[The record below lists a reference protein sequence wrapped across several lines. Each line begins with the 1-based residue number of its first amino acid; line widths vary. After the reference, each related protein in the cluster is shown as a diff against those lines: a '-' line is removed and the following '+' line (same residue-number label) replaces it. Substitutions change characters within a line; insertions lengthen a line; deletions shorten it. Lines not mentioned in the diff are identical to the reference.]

1 MAEYD
6 ILVIGSGLAGLTAGL
21 FAARHG
27 LSTLVLESNI
37 PGGHLMSIEKIEDFP
52 GFADGIAGYD
62 LCPTLQRQAAD
73 QGAEFQRAEVLKLE
87 TSERL
92 WSVQT
97 DEESHRAKAVIVATG
112 SSLKDL
118 GVPGEAKLLGRGVS
132 HCASCDG
139 PLYNGQT
146 VGVVGGGDSA
156 LQEALTLANYA
167 ERVWIFNE
175 GAQFTAQ
182 QSYQQRVSSEGKIA
196 PRHGAAIQEI
206 LGDETVAGVR
216 VRDTA
221 GGEMSEVALAGVFV
235 YIGMKPNTELL
246 RDLVNL
252 TESKHVP
259 TDGWMKTE
267 RDGLYAAGDIRRDS
281 AAQAIACAG
290 DGATAAIAAW
300 RYIQSSSQR

>member
-1 MAEYD
+1 MSEYD
-6 ILVIGSGLAGLTAGL
+6 VIIIGSGLAGLTAGL

-52 GFADGIAGYD
+52 GFAEGVAGYE
-62 LCPTLQRQAAD
+62 LCPALQRQAGD

-87 TSERL
+87 ALERL

-167 ERVWIFNE
+167 ERVWVFNDAAE
-175 GAQFTAQ
+175 FSGQR
-182 QSYQQRVSSEGKIA
+182 SYRQRVLNEGKIT
-196 PRHGAAIQEI
+196 PRHRALVQEI

-216 VRDTA
+216 VRDA
-221 GGEMSEVALAGVFV
+221 ASGELSEIPLAGVFV
-235 YIGMKPNTELL
+235 YIGMKPNTALL
-246 RDLVNL
+246 RDLVPL
-252 TESKHVP
+252 TESGHVP
-259 TDGWMKTE
+259 TDGWMKTA
-267 RDGLYAAGDIRRDS
+267 RDGLYAIGDIRRDS
-281 AAQAIACAG
+281 AAQAIASAG
-290 DGATAAIAAW
+290 DGATAAISAW
-300 RYIQSSSQR
+300 RYIQSSFPR

>member
-1 MAEYD
+1 MSAYD
-6 ILVIGSGLAGLTAGL
+6 VIVIGSGLAGLTAGL

-52 GFADGIAGYD
+52 GFADGIAGYE
-62 LCPTLQRQAAD
+62 LCPALQRQAAD

-87 TSERL
+87 TAERVWL
-92 WSVQT
+92 VGT
-97 DEESHRAKAVIVATG
+97 DEEAHRAKAVIVATG
-112 SSLKDL
+112 SSLKAL

-167 ERVWIFNE
+167 ERVWIFDD

-182 QSYQQRVSSEGKIA
+182 QSYQQRALSEGKITA
-196 PRHGAAIQEI
+196 RHGAVVQEI
-206 LGDETVAGVR
+206 LGDEAVAGLR
-216 VRDTA
+216 VRDA
-221 GGEMSEVALAGVFV
+221 ASCEMSEIALAGVFV
-235 YIGMKPNTELL
+235 YVGMKPNTELL
-246 RDLVNL
+246 RDLVPL
-252 TESKHVP
+252 TESGHVT

-267 RDGLYAAGDIRRDS
+267 RDGLYAVGDIRRDS
-281 AAQAIACAG
+281 AAQAVTSAG

-300 RYIQSSSQR
+300 RYIQTSFPK